1 MMIVTV
7 TPELRASIAEFC
19 QRKGIAK
26 FALFD
31 PDLQGRP
38 NPHVDVYALVEFAP
52 GVKATDFS
60 WWYGDLEEELEEI
73 VGYRTGVRTAEEL
86 HPAFR
91 DEIVA
96 TVVSQYEQA

>member
-1 MMIVTV
+1 MIVTV

-52 GVKATDFS
+52 GVQATDFS
-60 WWYGDLEEELEEI
+60 WWYGDLEEELLEI
-73 VGYRTGVRTAEEL
+73 IGYRTGVRTASEVRRTFL
-86 HPAFR
+86 
-91 DEIVA
+91 DDIVA
-96 TVVSQYEQA
+96 GAEVLYASA

>member
-1 MMIVTV
+1 MIVTV
-7 TPELRASIAEFC
+7 TPELKASIAEFC

-60 WWYGDLEEELEEI
+60 WWYGDLEEELEEML
-73 VGYRTGVRTAEEL
+73 GYRTGVRTAEEVRQVFL
-86 HPAFR
+86 
-91 DEIVA
+91 DDIVA
-96 TVVSQYEQA
+96 AAEVLYDPA